1 MFGRQTLLRLLMS
14 CLLFHAV
21 AAVADG
27 LDIYLVRHAQTEA
40 NASGVNDRRTSSTF
54 SIAGQSQ
61 IRQLTENLMKY
72 KFDAVLVSPTER
84 TLYTIAPYLKVTG
97 TTGVIW
103 PEIAECCWQKDM
115 ENQGGGHLVWGEEV
129 RLSPEIAAQFS
140 FRDGIPARGYA
151 NRSYADGIEQLRQ
164 AATLIKDRYC
174 CSGKSILIVTHYHAG
189 ALLMAQLLGM
199 ERESLPGLEN
209 AGIAHLQQ
217 GTDGRFSLLMVNGR
231 AR

>member
-1 MFGRQTLLRLLMS
+1 MFNRHSLLRLLVS

-40 NASGVNDRRTSSTF
+40 NASGVNDKHTSSTF
-54 SIAGQSQ
+54 SNAGQSQ
-61 IRQLTENLMKY
+61 IRQLTDNLMKY

-103 PEIAECCWQKDM
+103 PEIAECCWQKDQK
-115 ENQGGGHLVWGEEV
+115 NQDGGHLVWGEEV
-129 RLSPEIAAQFS
+129 RLPPEIAAQFS

-174 CSGKSILIVTHYHAG
+174 CSGKSILVVTHYHAG

-199 ERESLPGLEN
+199 ERGDLPSLEN
-209 AGIAHLQQ
+209 TGIAHLRQ
-217 GTDGRFSLLMVNGR
+217 GADGRYSLLMINGR